1 MKYLYQKCMGK
12 KNSLITPREV
22 ISFASDKFIM
32 TTEDLDGI
40 MRNLEYDNYIDLT
53 RTDKKGEQV
62 FIVGLKT
69 KGEAFYRELTNNKR
83 TWYFLITRTIM
94 LAILSFIITFLLGLI
109 LSFFFCSKVDSF
121 PIKTCT
127 S

>member
-1 MKYLYQKCMGK
+1 MLNSREKYVMKYLYQKCMGK

-69 KGEAFYRELTNNKR
+69 KGEAFCAGHDPGKREQGHGHGHIEQQDSGYPR
-83 TWYFLITRTIM
+83 RRR
-94 LAILSFIITFLLGLI
+94 SG
-109 LSFFFCSKVDSF
+109 SKAE
-121 PIKTCT
+121 
-127 S
+127 

>member
-1 MKYLYQKCMGK
+1 MGK

-109 LSFFFCSKVDSF
+109 F
-121 PIKTCT
+121 
-127 S
+127 

>member
-1 MKYLYQKCMGK
+1 MLNSREKYVMKYLYQKCMGK

-22 ISFASDKFIM
+22 ISFVSDKFIM

-109 LSFFFCSKVDSF
+109 F
-121 PIKTCT
+121 
-127 S
+127 